1 MENNENSKGKFW
13 KGVLAGSLVTAF
25 VGLTI
30 VGVATGIQLIAE
42 TMMNNQT
49 NTYVETQVDNEAED
63 NSETPLAVDINYDR
77 IEAKLKQIQEIIET
91 HYLFEEEEQMM
102 EDGIYTGFMYGLGDP
117 YSVYYNE
124 ENFAKL
130 METTEGSYCGIGASV
145 SQNRSTGLS
154 TIVRVFR
161 GSPAEEAGMLPG
173 DVIYKVD
180 DVNASEIDLDLLIS
194 QHIRGE
200 EFSYVKITVFRNAVN
215 DYVDLKIQRRQIE
228 VETVEYHMLE
238 DKVGYILITQFDL
251 MTPRQFQMAVEE
263 LEAEG
268 MESLVV
274 DLRNNPGGVLD
285 AVVEMIA
292 YVLPED
298 KLGGMLVYT
307 EDRNSNGDQYYSK
320 NGKIHC
326 DRYDRMRNSEYPKT
340 DGHQLDLPMVV
351 LTNGASASASE
362 IFAGAMKDYEWATLV
377 GTTTFGKGIV
387 QNLIPLRDGTAIKLT
402 TSHYF
407 TPDGFDLHGK
417 GIEPDI
423 EIELDEALLTKVTV
437 EFEEDNQ
444 LQKALEVLKSKK

>member
-1 MENNENSKGKFW
+1 MGDNVENNETNKGKFW
-13 KGVLAGSLVTAF
+13 KGVLTGSLITAF

-30 VGVATGIQLIAE
+30 VGVATGIHLIAG
-42 TMMNNQT
+42 TVMNNQSPAII
-49 NTYVETQVDNEAED
+49 ETQPGH
-63 NSETPLAVDINYDR
+63 SEETENQVDINFSK
-77 IEAKLKQIQEIIET
+77 IETKLQQIQNIIET
-91 HYLFEEEEQMM
+91 YYLFEEEEEKM

-124 ENFAKL
+124 EDFAKL

-145 SQNRSTGLS
+145 SQNRNTGLT
-154 TIVRVFR
+154 TIVKVFR

-173 DVIYKVD
+173 DVIYTVD
-180 DVNASEIDLDLLIS
+180 DLEASAIDLDLLVS

-200 EFSYVKITVFRNAVN
+200 ENTYVNVTVFRNEIN

-228 VETVEYHMLE
+228 IETVEYQMI
-238 DKVGYILITQFDL
+238 DNNVGYILISQFDL
-251 MTPRQFQMAVEE
+251 MTPGQFKEAVDT
-263 LEAEG
+263 LEADG

-285 AVVEMIA
+285 SVVEMIA

-298 KLGGMLVYT
+298 KLDGMLVYT
-307 EDRNSNGDQYYSK
+307 EDRNGNGDKYYSQ
-320 NGKIHC
+320 NGKINC
-326 DRYDRMRNSEYPKT
+326 ERYDRVRNSEYPKA
-340 DGHQLDLPMVV
+340 DGHQLDLPIAV
-351 LTNGASASASE
+351 LINGNSASASE

-407 TPDGFDLHGK
+407 TPDGFDLHEK

-423 EIELDEALLTKVTV
+423 EIELNEELLTKVTV
-437 EFEEDNQ
+437 DIEEDNQ
-444 LQKALEVLKSKK
+444 LQKALEVLKAAN